1 MKTTRH
7 ILATHLNS
15 RRTPLRTAGRSLVE
29 LMIVLL
35 ISAVVLGAVLST
47 MVSTGQS
54 GRRIDSAGRLLESG
68 ELGLQV
74 LARDLRMAG
83 YGTPRI
89 YAVNA
94 TTPGRNVSLTGIRG
108 CDGNFTNGRGN
119 GAVASLEQLQCDNAG
134 ASDSFSVTYEADQ
147 FNANMTNAGV
157 PSDCTGTGLVATPGS
172 NPVGN
177 AWTQASPGVITT
189 NGWYW
194 RVENRYYIANTG
206 DGESALFCAGNGG
219 APGFSQGVALVRGVS
234 RMTVTYGTGN
244 GSLLNDGP
252 GNYISMAADTV
263 QYMTAN
269 QIDNNAAWVAEG
281 TDTRWQRVIS
291 AQVCLEMVGER
302 GSADTGA
309 SFINCDNVNTNIADG
324 RMRRAVRMQVNL
336 RNRTVA
342 PPTNITY

>member
-1 MKTTRH
+1 MKPSQH
-7 ILATHLNS
+7 IHATHLNARHAS
-15 RRTPLRTAGRSLVE
+15 QRIAGRSLIE

-47 MVSTGQS
+47 MVSTSQS
-54 GRRIDSAGRLLESG
+54 GRRVDSAGRLLESG

-83 YGTPRI
+83 YGAPRN
-89 YAVNA
+89 YTVD
-94 TTPGRNVSLTGIRG
+94 TKTPGRNVSLTGIRG

-134 ASDSFSVTYEADQ
+134 ASDSFSVAYEVDQ
-147 FNANMTNAGV
+147 FNANLTDDGV
-157 PSDCTGTGLVATPGS
+157 PSDCTGTGLVPTPGS
-172 NPVGN
+172 TPVGN
-177 AWTQASPGVITT
+177 ARTQADGTFTT
-189 NGWYW
+189 SAWYW

-206 DGESALFCAGNGG
+206 DGESALFCTGNGD

-244 GSLLNDGP
+244 GFIDNDGR
-252 GNYISMAADTV
+252 GDFVTMAENTV

-269 QIDNNAAWVAEG
+269 QIDTNAAWAAEG

-291 AQVCLEMVGER
+291 TQICLEMVGER
-302 GSADTGA
+302 GSADADA
-309 SFINCDNVNTNIADG
+309 SFINCDNVNTNIVDG